1 MLVSNNLQLDKKG
14 GGEETVSDVWGT
26 WERTEFGKPEA
37 GGSAANMCRKGKT
50 K

>member
-14 GGEETVSDVWGT
+14 GGEETVSAVQST
-26 WERTEFGKPEA
+26 WVRTEFGQPEA
-37 GGSAANMCRKGKT
+37 GGSAANMCRNGKT